1 MNDSLPSPRLNAY
14 RADLADARLEGR
26 VEAARFVAGRRRRV
40 SAGVADLRRAPE
52 DRAALDSQLLFGETV
67 LVFEERDGWAWVQN
81 ETDGYVGYAPCSA
94 LGDEAEQAT
103 HKLSAPRS
111 FLYPE
116 PDIKA
121 PPLDVLSLGARAAVT
136 GEDGAFSRV
145 PGGWIY
151 SRHLAPLADPV
162 PDYVETALDLLGVPY
177 LWGGRST
184 IGLDCSALVQLALDR
199 AGIACLRDSGQQET
213 TLGSARPLDQPPERG
228 DIIYFPGHVAI
239 ALDAKRVVHAN
250 ALDMLTAI
258 EPLADVVARVVA
270 ESGRGVTAIRRPR
283 A

>member
-151 SRHLAPLADPV
+151 SRHLARLADPV

-250 ALDMLTAI
+250 AFDMLTAI